1 MNIKNSSSGTV
12 SWFCF
17 NQLDAFKLLALAS
30 GDLDANG
37 ERGYTPP
44 DNINGYYGVRFTKKG
59 GGVELAEGSVAK
71 DGSIELIAD
80 TGGTGTY
87 TTQVEEPV
95 AIEGWA
101 ELLRKRRAG

>member
-17 NQLDAFKLLALAS
+17 NQLDALKWIALAS

-37 ERGYTPP
+37 SRGYTPP
-44 DNINGYYGVRFTKKG
+44 NNINGYYGVRFTKKG
-59 GGVELAEGSVAK
+59 GGLELAEGSVAK
-71 DGSIELIAD
+71 DGSIELIAN

-87 TTQVEEPV
+87 TTRVVAPV
-95 AIEGWA
+95 AVEGWA
-101 ELLRKRRAG
+101 ELLRERRAG